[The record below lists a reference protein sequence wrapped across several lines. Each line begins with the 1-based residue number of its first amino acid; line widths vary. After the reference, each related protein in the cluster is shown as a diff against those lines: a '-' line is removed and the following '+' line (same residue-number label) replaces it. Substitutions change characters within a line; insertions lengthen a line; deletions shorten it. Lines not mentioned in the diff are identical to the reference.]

1 MCLAEGAR
9 PKAIRE
15 RSSMTL
21 KTFHPLF
28 SRRCLVAPLWVL
40 NVFLEMSRQIASQ
53 GCTKKA
59 PMKPLTESRAK
70 LGFVGLGHMGSLIAQ
85 RLLNR
90 GYQLTAYDLEL
101 TQAQALAARGGIVAK
116 SVLELAQSVDVILSC
131 L

>member
-1 MCLAEGAR
+1 MFTREGLQKTQLAAKRLNTRHFDSNSERRIWKTMCLAEGAR

-53 GCTKKA
+53 GCTKGKH
-59 PMKPLTESRAK
+59 R
-70 LGFVGLGHMGSLIAQ
+70 
-85 RLLNR
+85 
-90 GYQLTAYDLEL
+90 
-101 TQAQALAARGGIVAK
+101 
-116 SVLELAQSVDVILSC
+116 
-131 L
+131 